1 MKAKKMIIRN
11 FVFVLL
17 TGLILTA
24 CSKDD
29 SPSDNI
35 VGTWT
40 AGDATFTAMVG
51 TRSLSQYFT
60 EVMGLSA
67 TEAQMYTN
75 LFTQGIQQGF
85 TGTIQIKADGTYSA
99 NMGGGTDTGTWSL
112 SPDGKKITID
122 SSTDSPATYD
132 VVELTAN
139 LLHLNISESETEDLN
154 DDGTPETIEMTID
167 VKFTK

>member
-11 FVFVLL
+11 FVYVLL

-24 CSKDD
+24 CSKDE
-29 SPSDNI
+29 SASDNI

-40 AGDATFTAMVG
+40 AGNATFTAMVG
-51 TRSLSQYFT
+51 TKTLAQYFT

-67 TEAQMYTN
+67 TEAQLYTN
-75 LFTQGIQQGF
+75 MFTQGIQQSF

-99 NMGGGTDTGTWSL
+99 SMGGGTDTGTWSL
-112 SPDGKKITID
+112 SSDGKKITID
-122 SSTDSPATYD
+122 SSKELPATYD

-139 LLHLNISESETEDLN
+139 LLHLNISESETDDLN
-154 DDGTPETIEMTID
+154 SDGTPETITMTID
-167 VKFTK
+167 VSFTK

>member
-11 FVFVLL
+11 FVFILL

-51 TRSLSQYFT
+51 TKTLDQYFS

-67 TEAQMYTN
+67 TEAGIYTS
-75 LFTQGIQQGF
+75 LFTQGIKQAF
-85 TGTIQIKADGTYSA
+85 TGTIQIKADGTYTAS
-99 NMGGGTDTGTWSL
+99 MGGGTDTGTWSL
-112 SPDGKKITID
+112 SSDGKKLTID
-122 SSTDSPATYD
+122 SSTELPATYD

-139 LLHLNISESETEDLN
+139 LLHLNISESETDDL
-154 DDGTPETIEMTID
+154 DGDGTPETITMSID
-167 VKFTK
+167 VSFTK